1 MDMTTND
8 GSSTKDTNITNTTGL
23 IQTGTNVRPSTNTFK
38 TKTTNNETKTV
49 NNKTKTKT
57 TNNETK
63 TANIKTTTERNIETK
78 TEPTTE
84 TSTDRNATTKTKRDT
99 KATQSYITMDFD
111 PPTTMKEEQDLL
123 SAMYASACVP
133 NTMRM
138 SYDMVE
144 DMLTDHI
151 DLMEGDDLEICN
163 KDTELISI

>member
-1 MDMTTND
+1 MKTND

-23 IQTGTNVRPSTNTFK
+23 TQTGTNVRPSTNTFK
-38 TKTTNNETKTV
+38 TKTTNDETKS
-49 NNKTKTKT
+49 
-57 TNNETK
+57 
-63 TANIKTTTERNIETK
+63 ANIKTTTERNIETK

-84 TSTDRNATTKTKRDT
+84 TSTDQNKTAKPEHDT

>member
-1 MDMTTND
+1 MTTND
-8 GSSTKDTNITNTTGL
+8 GSSTKDTNITNTTEL

-38 TKTTNNETKTV
+38 TKTTNNETKTT
-49 NNKTKTKT
+49 NNKTKTA
-57 TNNETK
+57 NNE
-63 TANIKTTTERNIETK
+63 TTTERNIETT

-84 TSTDRNATTKTKRDT
+84 TSTDRNATTKTKHDT

>member
-38 TKTTNNETKTV
+38 TKTTNNETKT
-49 NNKTKTKT
+49 
-57 TNNETK
+57 TNNETR
-63 TANIKTTTERNIETK
+63 TANIKTKTERNIETK

-84 TSTDRNATTKTKRDT
+84 TSTDQNATIKTKHDT

>member
-1 MDMTTND
+1 MDMKTND

-38 TKTTNNETKTV
+38 TKTANDE
-49 NNKTKTKT
+49 TKT
-57 TNNETK
+57 TNNETR
-63 TANIKTTTERNIETK
+63 TTNIKTTTERNIETK

-84 TSTDRNATTKTKRDT
+84 TSTDQNATTKTKHDT

>member
-23 IQTGTNVRPSTNTFK
+23 IQTGSNVRPSTNTFK
-38 TKTTNNETKTV
+38 TKTTNNETKTT
-49 NNKTKTKT
+49 NNKTKTE
-57 TNNETK
+57 NNETK

-84 TSTDRNATTKTKRDT
+84 TSTDRNATTKTKHDK

>member
-8 GSSTKDTNITNTTGL
+8 GSSTKDTNITNTTEL

-38 TKTTNNETKTV
+38 TKTTNNKTKTE
-49 NNKTKTKT
+49 NNKTKTE
-57 TNNETK
+57 NNETK
-63 TANIKTTTERNIETK
+63 TERNIETK

-84 TSTDRNATTKTKRDT
+84 TSTDQNATTKTKHDT

>member
-1 MDMTTND
+1 MTTND

-38 TKTTNNETKTV
+38 TKTTNNETKTT
-49 NNKTKTKT
+49 NIKT
-57 TNNETK
+57 T
-63 TANIKTTTERNIETK
+63 TANIKTKTERNIETK

-84 TSTDRNATTKTKRDT
+84 TSTDQNATTKTKHDT

>member
-8 GSSTKDTNITNTTGL
+8 GSSTKDTNITNTTEL

-38 TKTTNNETKTV
+38 TKTANNETKTT
-49 NNKTKTKT
+49 NNKTKTT
-57 TNNETK
+57 
-63 TANIKTTTERNIETK
+63 NIKTTTERNIETK

-84 TSTDRNATTKTKRDT
+84 TSTDQNATIKTKQDT

>member
-38 TKTTNNETKTV
+38 TKTTNNETKT
-49 NNKTKTKT
+49 
-57 TNNETK
+57 TNNNTK
-63 TANIKTTTERNIETK
+63 TANNETTTERNIETK

-84 TSTDRNATTKTKRDT
+84 TSTDQNAMTKTKHDT
-99 KATQSYITMDFD
+99 KAIQSYITMDFD

>member
-1 MDMTTND
+1 MTTND
-8 GSSTKDTNITNTTGL
+8 GSSTKDTNITNTTEL

-38 TKTTNNETKTV
+38 TKTANNETKTA
-49 NNKTKTKT
+49 NNKTR
-57 TNNETK
+57 

-84 TSTDRNATTKTKRDT
+84 TSTDQNKTAKPEHDT

>member
-8 GSSTKDTNITNTTGL
+8 GSSTKDTNITNTTEL

-38 TKTTNNETKTV
+38 TKTTNNETKTE
-49 NNKTKTKT
+49 NNKTKTE
-57 TNNETK
+57 NNE
-63 TANIKTTTERNIETK
+63 TTTERNIETK

-84 TSTDRNATTKTKRDT
+84 TSTDQNATTKTKHDT

>member
-8 GSSTKDTNITNTTGL
+8 GSSTKDINITNTTGL
-23 IQTGTNVRPSTNTFK
+23 TQTGTNVRPSTNTFK
-38 TKTTNNETKTV
+38 TKTENNETKT
-49 NNKTKTKT
+49 
-57 TNNETK
+57 E
-63 TANIKTTTERNIETK
+63 NIKTTTERNIKTTTERNNKTT

-84 TSTDRNATTKTKRDT
+84 TSTDQNATTKTKHDT

>member
-23 IQTGTNVRPSTNTFK
+23 TQTGTNVRPSTNTFK
-38 TKTTNNETKTV
+38 TKTAND
-49 NNKTKTKT
+49 
-57 TNNETK
+57 ETK
-63 TANIKTTTERNIETK
+63 TANIKTTTERNIESK

-84 TSTDRNATTKTKRDT
+84 TSTDQNATTKTKDDT

>member
-38 TKTTNNETKTV
+38 TKTTNNETKTE
-49 NNKTKTKT
+49 
-57 TNNETK
+57 NNETR
-63 TANIKTTTERNIETK
+63 TTNIKTTTERNIETK

-84 TSTDRNATTKTKRDT
+84 TSTDQNATTKTKHDT

>member
-49 NNKTKTKT
+49 NNKTKTA
-57 TNNETK
+57 NNE
-63 TANIKTTTERNIETK
+63 TTTERNIETK

-84 TSTDRNATTKTKRDT
+84 TSTDQNATTKTKHDT
-99 KATQSYITMDFD
+99 KAIQSYITMDFD

>member
-1 MDMTTND
+1 MTTND

-23 IQTGTNVRPSTNTFK
+23 TQTGTNVRPSTNTFK
-38 TKTTNNETKTV
+38 TKTA
-49 NNKTKTKT
+49 
-57 TNNETK
+57 NNETK
-63 TANIKTTTERNIETK
+63 TANDETKTANDETKTANIETK
-78 TEPTTE
+78 TEQTTE
-84 TSTDRNATTKTKRDT
+84 TSTDQNKTAKPEHDT

>member
-38 TKTTNNETKTV
+38 TKTTNNETKTT
-49 NNKTKTKT
+49 NKETRT
-57 TNNETK
+57 T
-63 TANIKTTTERNIETK
+63 NIKTTTERNIETK

-84 TSTDRNATTKTKRDT
+84 TSTDQNKTAKPEHDT

>member
-1 MDMTTND
+1 MITND

-23 IQTGTNVRPSTNTFK
+23 TQTGTNVRPSTNTFK
-38 TKTTNNETKTV
+38 TKTTNNETKT
-49 NNKTKTKT
+49 
-57 TNNETK
+57 E
-63 TANIKTTTERNIETK
+63 NIKTTTERNNKTT

-84 TSTDRNATTKTKRDT
+84 TSTNRNATTKTKHDK

>member
-38 TKTTNNETKTV
+38 TKTTNNETKTA
-49 NNKTKTKT
+49 NNKTKTANNKT
-57 TNNETK
+57 K
-63 TANIKTTTERNIETK
+63 TERNIETK

-84 TSTDRNATTKTKRDT
+84 TSTDQNATTKTKHDT
-99 KATQSYITMDFD
+99 KATKSYITMDFD

>member
-38 TKTTNNETKTV
+38 TKTTNNETKTT
-49 NNKTKTKT
+49 NNKTKTE
-57 TNNETK
+57 NNETK
-63 TANIKTTTERNIETK
+63 TERNNKTT

-84 TSTDRNATTKTKRDT
+84 TSTDRNATTKTKHDK

>member
-23 IQTGTNVRPSTNTFK
+23 TQTGTNVRPSTNTFK

-57 TNNETK
+57 ENNETK
-63 TANIKTTTERNIETK
+63 TERNNVTK

-84 TSTDRNATTKTKRDT
+84 TSTDQNATTKTKQDT

>member
-8 GSSTKDTNITNTTGL
+8 GSSTKDTNITNTTEL

-38 TKTTNNETKTV
+38 TKTANNETKTT
-49 NNKTKTKT
+49 NNNTKT
-57 TNNETK
+57 T
-63 TANIKTTTERNIETK
+63 NIKTTTERNIETK
-78 TEPTTE
+78 TEPTIE
-84 TSTDRNATTKTKRDT
+84 TSTDQNKTAKPEHDT

>member
-1 MDMTTND
+1 MTTND
-8 GSSTKDTNITNTTGL
+8 GSSTKDTKITNTTGL
-23 IQTGTNVRPSTNTFK
+23 TQTGTNVRPSTNTFK
-38 TKTTNNETKTV
+38 TKTANNETKT
-49 NNKTKTKT
+49 T
-57 TNNETK
+57 
-63 TANIKTTTERNIETK
+63 NIKTTTERNIETK

-84 TSTDRNATTKTKRDT
+84 TSTDQNATIKTKQDT

>member
-38 TKTTNNETKTV
+38 TKTTNNETKTT
-49 NNKTKTKT
+49 NNKTKTT
-57 TNNETK
+57 
-63 TANIKTTTERNIETK
+63 NIKTTTERNIETK

-84 TSTDRNATTKTKRDT
+84 TSTDQNKTAKPEHDT

-133 NTMRM
+133 NTMSM

>member
-1 MDMTTND
+1 MDMITND
-8 GSSTKDTNITNTTGL
+8 GSSTKDTNITNTTEL

-38 TKTTNNETKTV
+38 TKTANNETKTT
-49 NNKTKTKT
+49 NNKTKTT
-57 TNNETK
+57 
-63 TANIKTTTERNIETK
+63 NIKTTTERNIETK

-84 TSTDRNATTKTKRDT
+84 TSTDQNKTAKPEHDT

>member
-1 MDMTTND
+1 MITND
-8 GSSTKDTNITNTTGL
+8 GSSTKDTNITNTTEL

-38 TKTTNNETKTV
+38 TKTTNNETKT
-49 NNKTKTKT
+49 
-57 TNNETK
+57 TNNETR
-63 TANIKTTTERNIETK
+63 TTNIKTTTERNIETK

-84 TSTDRNATTKTKRDT
+84 TSTDQNATTKTKHDT

>member
-1 MDMTTND
+1 MTTND

-23 IQTGTNVRPSTNTFK
+23 TQTGTNVRPSTNTFK
-38 TKTTNNETKTV
+38 TKTA
-49 NNKTKTKT
+49 
-57 TNNETK
+57 NNETK
-63 TANIKTTTERNIETK
+63 TANIKTTTERNIESK

-84 TSTDRNATTKTKRDT
+84 TSTDQNATTKTKHDT

-144 DMLTDHI
+144 DMLIDHI

>member
-8 GSSTKDTNITNTTGL
+8 GSSTKDTNITNTIGL
-23 IQTGTNVRPSTNTFK
+23 TQTGTNVRPSTNTFK
-38 TKTTNNETKTV
+38 TKTAND
-49 NNKTKTKT
+49 
-57 TNNETK
+57 ETK
-63 TANIKTTTERNIETK
+63 TANDETKTERNIETK
-78 TEPTTE
+78 TEQTTE
-84 TSTDRNATTKTKRDT
+84 TSTDQNKTAKPEHDT

-163 KDTELISI
+163 KGHRAD

>member
-1 MDMTTND
+1 MKTND

-23 IQTGTNVRPSTNTFK
+23 TQTGTNVRPSTNTFK
-38 TKTTNNETKTV
+38 TKTTNNETKTA
-49 NNKTKTKT
+49 
-57 TNNETK
+57 NNE
-63 TANIKTTTERNIETK
+63 TTTERNIETK

-84 TSTDRNATTKTKRDT
+84 TSTDQNKTAKPEHDT

>member
-1 MDMTTND
+1 MKTND

-23 IQTGTNVRPSTNTFK
+23 TQTGTNVRPSTNTFK
-38 TKTTNNETKTV
+38 TKTTND
-49 NNKTKTKT
+49 
-57 TNNETK
+57 ETK
-63 TANIKTTTERNIETK
+63 TANDETK
-78 TEPTTE
+78 TEQTTE
-84 TSTDRNATTKTKRDT
+84 TSTDQNKTAKPEHDT

>member
-1 MDMTTND
+1 MDMKTND

-23 IQTGTNVRPSTNTFK
+23 TQTGTNVRPSTNTFK
-38 TKTTNNETKTV
+38 TKTANNE
-49 NNKTKTKT
+49 
-57 TNNETK
+57 
-63 TANIKTTTERNIETK
+63 TTTERNKETK
-78 TEPTTE
+78 TEQTTE
-84 TSTDRNATTKTKRDT
+84 TSTDQNKTAKPEHDT

>member
-8 GSSTKDTNITNTTGL
+8 GSSTKDTDITNTTGL

-38 TKTTNNETKTV
+38 TKTTNNETKTT
-49 NNKTKTKT
+49 NNKTKTE
-57 TNNETK
+57 NNETK

-84 TSTDRNATTKTKRDT
+84 TSTDQNATTKTKQDT

>member
-1 MDMTTND
+1 MTTND

-38 TKTTNNETKTV
+38 TKTANNETKAT
-49 NNKTKTKT
+49 NNKTKTT
-57 TNNETK
+57 
-63 TANIKTTTERNIETK
+63 NIKTTTERNIETK

-84 TSTDRNATTKTKRDT
+84 TSTDQNKTAKPEHDT

>member
-8 GSSTKDTNITNTTGL
+8 GSSTKDTNITNTTEL

-49 NNKTKTKT
+49 NNKTKTE
-57 TNNETK
+57 NNE
-63 TANIKTTTERNIETK
+63 TTTERNIETK

-84 TSTDRNATTKTKRDT
+84 TSTDQNKTAKPEHDT

>member
-1 MDMTTND
+1 MTTND

-38 TKTTNNETKTV
+38 TKTTNNETKTE
-49 NNKTKTKT
+49 
-57 TNNETK
+57 NNE
-63 TANIKTTTERNIETK
+63 TTTERNIETK

-84 TSTDRNATTKTKRDT
+84 TSTDRNATTKTKHDT

>member
-38 TKTTNNETKTV
+38 TKTTNNETKTT
-49 NNKTKTKT
+49 NNKTKTT
-57 TNNETK
+57 
-63 TANIKTTTERNIETK
+63 NIKTTTERNIETK

-84 TSTDRNATTKTKRDT
+84 TSTYQNKTAKPEHDT

>member
-38 TKTTNNETKTV
+38 TKTTNNETKT
-49 NNKTKTKT
+49 
-57 TNNETK
+57 TNIE
-63 TANIKTTTERNIETK
+63 TTTERNIETK

-84 TSTDRNATTKTKRDT
+84 TSTDQNKTTKTEHDM
-99 KATQSYITMDFD
+99 KATKSYITMDFD

>member
-1 MDMTTND
+1 MTTND
-8 GSSTKDTNITNTTGL
+8 GSSTKDTNITNTTEL

-38 TKTTNNETKTV
+38 TKTTNNETKTA
-49 NNKTKTKT
+49 NNKTKTA
-57 TNNETK
+57 NNETM
-63 TANIKTTTERNIETK
+63 TERNIETK

-84 TSTDRNATTKTKRDT
+84 TSTDQNATTKTKQDT

>member
-8 GSSTKDTNITNTTGL
+8 GSSTKHTDITNTTGL

-38 TKTTNNETKTV
+38 TKTTNN
-49 NNKTKTKT
+49 KTKTE
-57 TNNETK
+57 NNE
-63 TANIKTTTERNIETK
+63 TTTERNIETK

-84 TSTDRNATTKTKRDT
+84 TSTDQNATTKTKHDK

>member
-1 MDMTTND
+1 MKTND
-8 GSSTKDTNITNTTGL
+8 GSSTKDTNITNTKGL
-23 IQTGTNVRPSTNTFK
+23 TQTGTNVRPSTNTFK
-38 TKTTNNETKTV
+38 TKTTNDETKTA
-49 NNKTKTKT
+49 ND
-57 TNNETK
+57 ETK
-63 TANIKTTTERNIETK
+63 SANIKTTTERNIETK
-78 TEPTTE
+78 TEQTTE
-84 TSTDRNATTKTKRDT
+84 TSTDQNKTAKPEHDT